1 MAPDPSAA
9 DPAGWDR
16 RAIGLRGDKRG
27 RQVRWGYALTV
38 EVALFIPCYV
48 DQLAPGVGLAALG
61 VLDRV
66 GCRVSYDPSQ
76 TCCGQP
82 FLNLGRHR
90 EATRLAR
97 SHVARFKGA
106 EAVVSP
112 SASCVATVRHHFG
125 ELGEGLEGAGRET
138 RQRTFELGE
147 FLVRRLGRTE
157 LGARFA
163 HRVAILPSCH
173 GLRELG
179 LGSPSEQP
187 DAGPSDTTRTLLE
200 EVEGLELCEPERAD
214 ECCGF
219 GGAFSVGFPE
229 ISARMGRDRLRRLAA
244 TGAEY
249 VTSTDVSCLMHL
261 GGLRAR
267 EGFGPRPIHLAEI
280 LAARTEL

>member
-1 MAPDPSAA
+1 M
-9 DPAGWDR
+9 
-16 RAIGLRGDKRG
+16 LRNMM
-27 RQVRWGYALTV
+27 
-38 EVALFIPCYV
+38 EVALFVPCYV
-48 DQLAPGVGLAALG
+48 DQLAPGVGLAALS
-61 VLDRV
+61 VLERV

-82 FLNLGRHR
+82 FLNLGQPR
-90 EATRLAR
+90 EAARLAR
-97 SHVARFKGA
+97 GHLRRFADA

-125 ELGEGLEGAGRET
+125 ELGEGIQGSGWET
-138 RQRTFELGE
+138 RSRTFELGE
-147 FLVRRLGRTE
+147 FLVRRLDRTR
-157 LGARFA
+157 LGARFP

-187 DAGPSDTTRTLLE
+187 DPGPRDTTRALLE
-200 EVEGLELCEPERAD
+200 SVEGLELLEPARVD

-219 GGAFSVGFPE
+219 GGTFSVAFPE
-229 ISARMGRDRLRRLAA
+229 LSARMGRDRLRALAA

-267 EGFGPRPIHLAEI
+267 EGFGPEPIHLAEI
-280 LAARTEL
+280 LAAGTAS

>member
-1 MAPDPSAA
+1 MK
-9 DPAGWDR
+9 
-16 RAIGLRGDKRG
+16 I
-27 RQVRWGYALTV
+27 
-38 EVALFIPCYV
+38 ALFVPCYV
-48 DQLAPGVGLAALG
+48 DQLAPTVGIAALR
-61 VLDRV
+61 VLERT
-66 GCRVSYDPSQ
+66 GCGVSYDPSQ

-82 FLNLGRHR
+82 FLNLGRGS
-90 EATRLAR
+90 EASRLAR
-97 SHVARFKGA
+97 SHLNRFEGA
-106 EAVVSP
+106 QAVVCP

-187 DAGPSDTTRTLLE
+187 DSGPRDTTRALLE
-200 EVEGLELCEPERAD
+200 AVEGLELCEPSRID

-219 GGAFSVGFPE
+219 GGAFSVSFPE
-229 ISARMGRDRLRRLAA
+229 VSARMGRDRLRRLAA

-267 EGFGPRPIHLAEI
+267 EGYGPMPIHLAEI
-280 LAARTEL
+280 LATRTEP